1 MTNKLYRVPLE
12 VDEESFKHLQKCCV
26 AYHKVFNTALRVQE
40 NTMDYGLIYKE
51 QLMDLN
57 NLKEEVEKKIK
68 GTKSCDKIEAGIIIK
83 AIEAAYFYFHYWWNK
98 RINSSCEY
106 ISPFSYMKR
115 MNTFKTSTV
124 LKVSKGGYVYFP
136 KFGRVKLLESNY
148 VPVGSYK
155 NATVTRE
162 AGKWWISFE
171 ATVKTEEEH
180 NLSGELEV
188 HIDFEGNISFKDKFY
203 PNVIEQENYKKTK
216 EKQKKLYEGLKRKI
230 KLNSYIN
237 EEGEE
242 VVNVTNNIKL
252 AKQRIE
258 KAHYRMKNIQTE
270 YFRKIVKDIL
280 AEEPAILTFVYDS
293 GFNERTQFTSGF
305 FVESG
310 TLGLI
315 KMIRTR
321 MSSIGTEI
329 KYSENI
335 KEEVYKNIKFL
346 STKE

>member
-1 MTNKLYRVPLE
+1 MTNRIYRFPLE
-12 VDEESFKHLQKCCV
+12 VDNKALKYLQKCCTS
-26 AYHKVFNTALRVQE
+26 YHKIFNTALQIQE
-40 NTMDYGLIYKE
+40 NTMTLGITYKD

-68 GTKSCDKIEAGIIIK
+68 GTKSCDKIEAGIIER
-83 AIEAAYFYFHYWWNK
+83 AIAASYSYFHKWWTDHIK
-98 RINSSCEY
+98 GTRRI
-106 ISPFSYMKR
+106 ISASYMR
-115 MNTFKTSTV
+115 RTNTFKTSTL

-136 KFGRVKLLESNY
+136 KFGRIKLVKGTSL
-148 VPVGSYK
+148 PIGSYK
-155 NATVTRE
+155 NVTVTRE
-162 AGKWWISFE
+162 AKVWWISFE

-188 HIDFEGNISFKDKFY
+188 HIDSRGNVSFKNKFY
-203 PNVIEQENYKKTK
+203 PNVIEQENYKEAKS
-216 EKQKKLYEGLKRKI
+216 KQRKLFKALKRK
-230 KLNSYIN
+230 LAANSHVN
-237 EEGEE
+237 EQGEK
-242 VVNVTNNIKL
+242 VVNISNNAKVTKE
-252 AKQRIE
+252 QIE
-258 KAHYRMKNIQTE
+258 KVYYRMKNIQID

-293 GFNERTQFTSGF
+293 EFNERTQFTSGF

-329 KYSENI
+329 RYSENI

>member
-26 AYHKVFNTALRVQE
+26 AYHKVFNTALQIQE
-40 NTMDYGLIYKE
+40 NRMDYGLTYKE

-68 GTKSCDKIEAGIIIK
+68 GTKSCDKIEVGIIERAVAASYSYFCKWWSDHIK
-83 AIEAAYFYFHYWWNK
+83 GA
-98 RINSSCEY
+98 RRLINM
-106 ISPFSYMKR
+106 SYMR
-115 MNTFKTSTV
+115 RTNTFKTSAL

-136 KFGRVKLLESNY
+136 KFGRVKLLQSNY

-155 NATVTRE
+155 NVTVTRE
-162 AGKWWISFE
+162 AGKWWIKFE
-171 ATVKTEEEH
+171 AMISTEEEH

-188 HIDFEGNISFKDKFY
+188 HINFKGNVSFKDKFY

-216 EKQKKLYEGLKRKI
+216 EKQRKLYEGLKRKI

-242 VVNVTNNIKL
+242 VVNVTNNMKL

-293 GFNERTQFTSGF
+293 EFNERTQFTSGF

-329 KYSENI
+329 RYSENI